1 MSCPGRC
8 SFSGPCSGISFVRG
22 SPVKLNYYS
31 LGYLLLAVVSG
42 IAYGFAGTILKKG
55 VINFKFSPNI
65 FELLWRVVTAKYIMI
80 SLAFSATG
88 YILYMIIIRKA
99 EIITSTLIIQAV
111 LFLSTIFFA
120 ALLFKET
127 VSPSK
132 ILSLALIMAGIA
144 VLLAGR

>member
-1 MSCPGRC
+1 M
-8 SFSGPCSGISFVRG
+8 
-22 SPVKLNYYS
+22 KLNYYS

-55 VINFKFSPNI
+55 VVNFRFSANV

-80 SLAFSATG
+80 SLLFSATG

-99 EIITSTLIIQAV
+99 EIITSTLIIQGV
-111 LFLSTIFFA
+111 LFLATIFFA
-120 ALLFKET
+120 SLIFKET
-127 VSPSK
+127 ISPSK
-132 ILSLALIMAGIA
+132 VLSLALILAGIA

>member
-1 MSCPGRC
+1 
-8 SFSGPCSGISFVRG
+8 
-22 SPVKLNYYS
+22 VKLNYYS

-55 VINFKFSPNI
+55 VVNFKFSSNV

-80 SLAFSATG
+80 SLLFSATG

-99 EIITSTLIIQAV
+99 EIMTSTLIIQGV

-127 VSPSK
+127 ISLSK
-132 ILSLALIMAGIA
+132 ILSLVLIMAGIA

>member
-1 MSCPGRC
+1 
-8 SFSGPCSGISFVRG
+8 
-22 SPVKLNYYS
+22 VKLNYYS
-31 LGYLLLAVVSG
+31 LEYLLLAVVSG

-55 VINFKFSPNI
+55 VVNFKFSSNI

-80 SLAFSATG
+80 SLLFSATG

-99 EIITSTLIIQAV
+99 EIITSTLIIQGV

-120 ALLFKET
+120 SLIFRET
-127 VSPSK
+127 ISPSK

>member
-1 MSCPGRC
+1 MKP
-8 SFSGPCSGISFVRG
+8 
-22 SPVKLNYYS
+22 NYYS
-31 LGYLLLAVVSG
+31 LAYLLLAVVSG

-55 VINFKFSPNI
+55 VINFKFSSNV

-80 SLAFSATG
+80 SLLFSATG

-99 EIITSTLIIQAV
+99 EIITATLIIQGV

-120 ALLFKET
+120 SLIFRET
-127 VSPSK
+127 ISPSK
-132 ILSLALIMAGIA
+132 ILSLVLIMAGIA

>member
-1 MSCPGRC
+1 
-8 SFSGPCSGISFVRG
+8 
-22 SPVKLNYYS
+22 VKPNYYS
-31 LGYLLLAVVSG
+31 LAYLLLAVVSG

-55 VINFKFSPNI
+55 VINFKFSSNV

-80 SLAFSATG
+80 SLLFSATG

-99 EIITSTLIIQAV
+99 EIITATLIIQGV

-120 ALLFKET
+120 SLIFRET
-127 VSPSK
+127 ISPSK
-132 ILSLALIMAGIA
+132 ILSLVLIMAGIA

>member
-1 MSCPGRC
+1 M
-8 SFSGPCSGISFVRG
+8 
-22 SPVKLNYYS
+22 KLNYYS

-55 VINFKFSPNI
+55 VINLKLSSNV

-80 SLAFSATG
+80 SLLFSATG

-99 EIITSTLIIQAV
+99 EIITSTLIIQGV
-111 LFLSTIFFA
+111 LFLATIFFA
-120 ALLFKET
+120 SLIFKET
-127 VSPSK
+127 ISPSK
-132 ILSLALIMAGIA
+132 VLSLVLIMAGIA

>member
-1 MSCPGRC
+1 
-8 SFSGPCSGISFVRG
+8 
-22 SPVKLNYYS
+22 VKLNYYS

-55 VINFKFSPNI
+55 VANFKFSSNI

-99 EIITSTLIIQAV
+99 EVITSTLIIQGV

-120 ALLFKET
+120 ALLFKESI
-127 VSPSK
+127 SPSK

>member
-1 MSCPGRC
+1 MKP
-8 SFSGPCSGISFVRG
+8 
-22 SPVKLNYYS
+22 NYYS

-55 VINFKFSPNI
+55 VINFKFSSNV

-80 SLAFSATG
+80 SLLFSATG

-99 EIITSTLIIQAV
+99 EIITATLIIQGV

-120 ALLFKET
+120 SLIFRET
-127 VSPSK
+127 ISPSK
-132 ILSLALIMAGIA
+132 ILSLVLIMAGIA

>member
-1 MSCPGRC
+1 MKP
-8 SFSGPCSGISFVRG
+8 
-22 SPVKLNYYS
+22 NYYS

-55 VINFKFSPNI
+55 VVNFKFSSNV

-99 EIITSTLIIQAV
+99 EIITSTLIIQGV
-111 LFLSTIFFA
+111 LFLATIFFA
-120 ALLFKET
+120 SLIFRET
-127 VSPSK
+127 ISPSK
-132 ILSLALIMAGIA
+132 ILSLVLIMAGIA

>member
-1 MSCPGRC
+1 M
-8 SFSGPCSGISFVRG
+8 
-22 SPVKLNYYS
+22 KLNYYS
-31 LGYLLLAVVSG
+31 LAYLLLAVVSG

-55 VINFKFSPNI
+55 VVNLKASSNV
-65 FELLWRVVTAKYIMI
+65 FELLWRIVTAKYIVI
-80 SLAFSATG
+80 SLLFSATG

-99 EIITSTLIIQAV
+99 EIITSTLIIQGV

-120 ALLFKET
+120 SLIFKET
-127 VSPSK
+127 ISPTK

>member
-1 MSCPGRC
+1 M
-8 SFSGPCSGISFVRG
+8 
-22 SPVKLNYYS
+22 KLNYYS

-55 VINFKFSPNI
+55 VVNLKFSSNV

-80 SLAFSATG
+80 SLLFSATG

-99 EIITSTLIIQAV
+99 EIITSTLIIQGI

-120 ALLFKET
+120 SLIFKET
-127 VSPSK
+127 IGPSK
-132 ILSLALIMAGIA
+132 ILSLVLIMAGIA

>member
-1 MSCPGRC
+1 M
-8 SFSGPCSGISFVRG
+8 
-22 SPVKLNYYS
+22 KLNYYS

-55 VINFKFSPNI
+55 VVNLKLSSNV

-80 SLAFSATG
+80 SLLFSATG

-99 EIITSTLIIQAV
+99 EIITSTLIIQGV

-120 ALLFKET
+120 SLIFKET
-127 VSPSK
+127 ISPSK
-132 ILSLALIMAGIA
+132 VLALALIMAGIA